1 MAKLLLDETFFERD
15 NTDNYIDEIINL
27 YTNISKM
34 ILFFFILIAILVIY
48 GC

>member
-15 NTDNYIDEIINL
+15 NTDNYIDEIIKFIDK
-27 YTNISKM
+27 YFKDDIV
-34 ILFFFILIAILVIY
+34 FFILIAILVIY